1 MIRPIQIY
9 PATHHTPLGHNSVRL
24 QSLQSIQY
32 RSLADHKSLLSFGVF
47 EPSFICGTGS
57 ILIVRLNSITFAGHL
72 EGEKLSDNQ
81 LSSAVS
87 GFS

>member
-1 MIRPIQIY
+1 M
-9 PATHHTPLGHNSVRL
+9 S
-24 QSLQSIQY
+24 
-32 RSLADHKSLLSFGVF
+32 
-47 EPSFICGTGS
+47 S